1 LEILL
6 NIRNG
11 AIVALLLAAAV
22 SIAAVAGVA
31 ALTSE
36 PPAASHRISPTTETS
51 ASPTPSSRPEGAAAG
66 DVMGGNPNEVRG
78 IASNYP
84 GTAGWSGAATVALPG
99 ALGGRYSGEVN
110 GFVTVCVDRC
120 VRLPI
125 VDWCQCYWGTGDERV
140 VDLSHAAW
148 ALVTDEPLE
157 TGLVEVRVR
166 LES

>member
-1 LEILL
+1 L

-11 AIVALLLAAAV
+11 AIVAPILAAAV
-22 SIAAVAGVA
+22 SVAAIAGVA
-31 ALTSE
+31 AVTAE
-36 PPAASHRISPTTETS
+36 PPSASRWISSPPIVRSEEAS
-51 ASPTPSSRPEGAAAG
+51 PSPTPTALPEAGA
-66 DVMGGNPNEVRG
+66 VLGGNPEEVRG

-84 GTAGWSGAATVALPG
+84 GTAGWPGEATVALPG

-120 VRLPI
+120 VRLPV
-125 VDWCQCYWGTGDERV
+125 VDWCQCYWGTDDERI

-148 ALVTDEPLE
+148 GLVTDEPLE

>member
-1 LEILL
+1 M

-11 AIVALLLAAAV
+11 APVALLVAVTVSAAAV
-22 SIAAVAGVA
+22 AAAVTADPPSESRWISRPVPVQA
-31 ALTSE
+31 AE
-36 PPAASHRISPTTETS
+36 
-51 ASPTPSSRPEGAAAG
+51 ASPSPVPSRPPDASG
-66 DVMGGNPNEVRG
+66 DVLGGNPDEVRG

-84 GTAGWSGAATVALPG
+84 GTAGWSGRPTVALPG
-99 ALGGRYSGEVN
+99 ALGGRYNGRVN

-120 VRLPI
+120 VRLPV
-125 VDWCQCYWGTGDERV
+125 VDWCQCYWGTDDERV

-148 ALVTDEPLE
+148 GLVTDQPLE